1 MYSWYHLHPI
11 TQFQTCQKCLQMC
24 LLPGQQPALTL
35 QLEIL
40 HIIEHLQ
47 KIFVRSHKPVL
58 LDQYHNI
65 LHGPVG
71 SAFNG
76 NITYINIVII
86 WHTRKLHDKV
96 SFSIKLKTPYVKWT
110 KDKGVSQNKIGKLR
124 PPLQQRGWELK
135 ERSLLIGEKKPLK
148 HVCPLKS
155 TLHELSTLVNEL
167 FTRLPTLTLAP

>member
-124 PPLQQRGWELK
+124 PPLQQGGWELQDW
-135 ERSLLIGEKKPLK
+135 
-148 HVCPLKS
+148 
-155 TLHELSTLVNEL
+155 EL
-167 FTRLPTLTLAP
+167 